1 MDITNP
7 RANRSFGSLGR
18 HVSLFVVLT
27 IATFMVGCGNDGDG
41 DGGEAPS
48 VESPQ
53 TVRLQLDWTPNT
65 NHIGIYVALAN
76 GWYQEAGI
84 DLQIQP
90 YGETNPDV
98 IVANGQA
105 DVGVSF
111 PANVIFSRAAGLEL
125 TSIAAVLQSNPT
137 ELTVLADSE
146 IQRPRDFDGKTYAG
160 FGLPYEEPQIRAVVT
175 TDGGR
180 GEFEVATLDTF
191 AYEALYNGRADFT
204 EMFMTW
210 EGIEAQLRGIPIR
223 SFKYSD
229 YGVPD
234 FPGVVLVARTEVV
247 EDGSAK
253 LEKFLEVTRR
263 GYEFAA
269 ENPQEA
275 SQVFLDHL
283 PDAFPEPELVR
294 RSTEALTGYFVVDD
308 RRWGEQSADDW
319 NAYATWFVEQDIV
332 LDSNDKVIESLEALP
347 GGDLFSDDL
356 LPDG

>member
-1 MDITNP
+1 MV
-7 RANRSFGSLGR
+7 AVLAFGCS
-18 HVSLFVVLT
+18 
-27 IATFMVGCGNDGDG
+27 DDD
-41 DGGEAPS
+41 DGGGGAAPS
-48 VESPQ
+48 PDAPQ
-53 TVRLQLDWTPNT
+53 TVKLQLDWTPNT

-76 GWYQEAGI
+76 GWYAEAGI
-84 DLQIQP
+84 NLEIQP
-90 YGETNPDV
+90 YGDTNPDT

-105 DVGVSF
+105 DVAVSF

-137 ELTVLADSE
+137 ELTVLASSD
-146 IQRPRDFDGKTYAG
+146 IQSPKDFDGKTYAG
-160 FGLPYEEPQIRAVVT
+160 FGLPYEEPQIRAVVIE
-175 TDGGR
+175 DGGT
-180 GEFEVATLDTF
+180 GDFEVATLDTF

-210 EGIEAQLRGIPIR
+210 EGVEAGLRGIPIR

-234 FPGVVLVARTEVV
+234 FPGVVLVAQTEVV
-247 EDGSAK
+247 ENGSAK

-269 ENPQEA
+269 ENPAEA

-294 RSTEALTGYFVVDD
+294 QSTAALAADYFVLGG

-319 NAYATWFVEQDIV
+319 DAYTTWFVEQDIV
-332 LDSNDKVIESLEALP
+332 VDGNDKVIESVEALP
-347 GGDLFSDDL
+347 GGDLFSNDL